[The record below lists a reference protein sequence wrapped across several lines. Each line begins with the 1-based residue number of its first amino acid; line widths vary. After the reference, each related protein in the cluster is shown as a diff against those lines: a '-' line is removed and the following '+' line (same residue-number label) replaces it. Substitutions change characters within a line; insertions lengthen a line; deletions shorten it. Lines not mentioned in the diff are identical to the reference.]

1 VDGVC
6 ETTAQLSNWGDGNDH
21 SSPCGAYS
29 PIVWLK
35 GSGRIVGGQ
44 GQGVLLVDGDLSL
57 DGPFTFYGL
66 VVVRGRLSVAGNAAA
81 TIYGAVSVGSAAL
94 APSSSVTV
102 NWSSCAVTQALLGT
116 GIATLSRSRGWV
128 PLY

>member
-1 VDGVC
+1 V
-6 ETTAQLSNWGDGNDH
+6 
-21 SSPCGAYS
+21 
-29 PIVWLK
+29 LK
-35 GSGRIVGGQ
+35 GSGTIVGGQ

-66 VVVRGRLSVAGNAAA
+66 VVVQGRLSVAGSAAA
-81 TIYGAVSVGSAAL
+81 TVYGAVSAGSAAL

-128 PLY
+128 QLY